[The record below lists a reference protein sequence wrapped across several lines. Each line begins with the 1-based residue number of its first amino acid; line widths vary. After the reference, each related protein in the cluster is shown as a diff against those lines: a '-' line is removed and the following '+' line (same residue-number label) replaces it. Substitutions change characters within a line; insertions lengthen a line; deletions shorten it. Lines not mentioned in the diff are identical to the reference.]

1 MFSEVVGEKLNN
13 HFHIYKTSYTEERG
27 QLDPISINDVTR
39 RGKGGRKLQQ
49 MRHGLTTK
57 ILVARFVKH
66 EDELLR
72 EVVGLL
78 LPSPQGHF
86 PHLPGMA

>member
-1 MFSEVVGEKLNN
+1 
-13 HFHIYKTSYTEERG
+13 
-27 QLDPISINDVTR
+27 
-39 RGKGGRKLQQ
+39 

-57 ILVARFVKH
+57 TPVATFVKH

-72 EVVGLL
+72 EAVGSL

-86 PHLPGMA
+86 PHLSGVV